1 MKVYAIIPARYNSSR
16 FPGKP
21 LALINGIP
29 MWQWVYKACDTCS
42 KVDKVFLTT
51 DDNRIVDSAISAH
64 ANVILTGD
72 CPSGSDRVHE
82 AAKGCGLS
90 GDDLVI
96 NVQGDEPLVSP
107 WHLELLID
115 YMHDN
120 PRSRIVTLA
129 TPIDYQQAIDPNIV
143 KVVKDHDNRAMY
155 FSRIPIPY
163 NSIRYLKH
171 IGIYAYRMATLG
183 LLCALPPAAIERAEQ
198 LEQLRA
204 LDHGIGIYV
213 CTTTHDTIAVDVP
226 GDIARVE
233 AHLNSTKI

>member
-1 MKVYAIIPARYNSSR
+1 MKVYAIIPARYNSTR

-29 MWQWVYKACDTCS
+29 MWRWVYIACDTCP
-42 KVDKVFLTT
+42 KVDNVILAT
-51 DDNRIVDSAISAH
+51 DDQRIIDSAISYH
-64 ANVILTGD
+64 ANVVLTGD
-72 CPSGSDRVHE
+72 CPSGTDRVHDV
-82 AAKGCGLS
+82 AKGHGLS
-90 GDDLVI
+90 AEDIVI
-96 NVQGDEPLVSP
+96 NVQGDEPLISP
-107 WHLELLID
+107 WHLELLIG

-129 TPIDYQQAIDPNIV
+129 TPVDYQQALDVNVV
-143 KVVKDHDNRAMY
+143 KVVMDHSHRALY
-155 FSRIPIPY
+155 FSRLPIPH

-183 LLCALPPAAIERAEQ
+183 LICALPPAAIERAEQ

-213 CTTTHDTIAVDVP
+213 CVTTHDTIAVDTP

-233 AHLNSTKI
+233 AHLNGIKV